1 MMYGVTRS
9 RFRTANPVGIV
20 AGRPLR
26 FGNRQRNFL
35 KSIGGPGSVPTAED
49 KLMEQV
55 ATSAVA
61 QAEKSA
67 AAAASGSLVPTD
79 GGPGV
84 SESMTAEAMADAG
97 MMFPDLGGLFQDRR
111 SSCYTAVSRSLLT
124 SSCASRWPC
133 WLPDRAD
140 PTAVER
146 LRAGRDLRIPESD
159 LGADPRRSLGV
170 PRYLAGSSNGWIR
183 RERRSGSHCFRRSTR
198 LCGSPWRQLIQAQLT
213 G

>member
-1 MMYGVTRS
+1 MVYGVTRS

-35 KSIGGPGSVPTAED
+35 KSIGGAGSVPTAED
-49 KLMEQV
+49 KLMEQI

-61 QAEKSA
+61 VAEKSA

-97 MMFPDLGGLFQDRR
+97 MFPSLGGLFQDRKK
-111 SSCYTAVSRSLLT
+111 LLLYGGI
-124 SSCASRWPC
+124 A
-133 WLPDRAD
+133 LA
-140 PTAVER
+140 AYLI
-146 LRAGRDLRIPESD
+146 LRK
-159 LGADPRRSLGV
+159 
-170 PRYLAGSSNGWIR
+170 
-183 RERRSGSHCFRRSTR
+183 
-198 LCGSPWRQLIQAQLT
+198 
-213 G
+213 